1 MEARGANK
9 AEARGGQAGAKAKPT
24 RKVAAGQH
32 RSSASGDSSSTW
44 SVRNDERGLDPDL
57 EEPDT
62 ATGKVLQREVAPRKK
77 GGKLKG
83 LAARANPT
91 AAAAAMGDRPM
102 TTRSQRRSLE
112 VSPEWLE
119 SAARLANEW
128 KDDVEEEFD
137 PEEDARIRERAQN
150 RWNTARDGVQKVTA
164 APLRTLQNPPGARQS
179 VTLTPSPSQTQ
190 KMIKVVGAFSN
201 RQTEIVSEDRAS
213 SPASPGSEHTPPPDL
228 DDEARR
234 RARLNKAREP
244 GPVGEKPHLK

>member
-9 AEARGGQAGAKAKPT
+9 AEARGGQAGAKAKQPT
-24 RKVAAGQH
+24 RKVAAGLLDN
-32 RSSASGDSSSTW
+32 APTSGDSSSTW
-44 SVRNDERGLDPDL
+44 SVRNDERGLDPNLD
-57 EEPDT
+57 EPDT

-102 TTRSQRRSLE
+102 TTREQRRSLE

-164 APLRTLQNPPGARQS
+164 APLRTLQNPPGARKS
-179 VTLTPSPSQTQ
+179 VTLTPPNPSQTQ

-234 RARLNKAREP
+234 RARLEKAREP
-244 GPVGEKPHLK
+244 CI